1 MDGRMDMIR
10 GPLLGKILRFAFPI
24 IMGSVLQQ
32 LFSAVDIAVVGMAG
46 DSGGQAAIGA
56 NTSLIA
62 LFVNFFVGLAVGIN
76 VVIGNYIGQGHKRRI
91 SDTVHTAVLFATLS
105 GLILCI
111 VVEGIGRLMLQILST
126 PEDVLSQAVCY
137 LRIYALG
144 MPFILLYNFGAS
156 VLRTVGDTKRPL
168 YALMISGAVNML
180 LDILLVVC
188 FGMGVAG
195 VAAATAFSN
204 VVSAVLVLLFLGREK
219 GDIRLSLTKLKIS
232 FPDLLRLLRI
242 GLPAGLQTMVF
253 SVANLCIQSAINSYG
268 ADAVAGNAIA
278 LIFEVLAYYVVTG
291 FDQAAVTF
299 TSQNYGAGEL
309 GRCRRVLL
317 LTMAS
322 AVCAAVA
329 VNGVF
334 IIGKQFFAGL
344 FTADGQVMQYV
355 FLRFRYVL
363 VLQFMICSYEV
374 CGSVLRGL
382 SHSLL
387 PAVITIFGTC
397 VLRIVWVNTVCE
409 KVRDIKWV
417 FIVYPVSWA
426 VTGIAV
432 TAACV
437 IVFRKLSRKAQAG
450 DGAQIAPDR

>member
-1 MDGRMDMIR
+1 MDGRMDMTG

-32 LFSAVDIAVVGMAG
+32 LFCAVDIAVVGMSG
-46 DSGGQAAIGA
+46 DSSGQAAIGA

-76 VVIGNYIGQGHKRRI
+76 VVIGNYIGQGYRKRI
-91 SDTVHTAVLFATLS
+91 SDTVHTAVLFAALS
-105 GLILCI
+105 GVALCML
-111 VVEGIGRLMLQILST
+111 VENVGRVMLRILST
-126 PEDVLSQAVCY
+126 PENVLEPAVAY
-137 LRIYALG
+137 LRVYALG

-168 YALMISGAVNML
+168 YALMIAGVVNML
-180 LDILLVVC
+180 FDVLFVVC
-188 FGMGVAG
+188 FDLGVAG

-204 VVSAVLVLLFLGREK
+204 VVSSVLVLFFLCRES
-219 GDIRLSLTKLKIS
+219 GDIRLSFAKLRIHGK
-232 FPDLLRLLRI
+232 DLLRLLRI

-253 SVANLCIQSAINSYG
+253 SVANLCIQSAINTFGS
-268 ADAVAGNAIA
+268 DAVAGNAIA

-299 TSQNYGAGEL
+299 TSQNYGAGKPD
-309 GRCRRVLL
+309 RCRRVLL

-322 AVCAAVA
+322 AVCATVV
-329 VNGVF
+329 VNGIF
-334 IIGKQFFAGL
+334 ILGKCFFAGL
-344 FTADGQVMQYV
+344 FTSDRQVMQYV

-363 VLQFMICSYEV
+363 VLQFMICSYEI

-409 KVRDIKWV
+409 RVHDIKWV
-417 FIVYPVSWA
+417 FVVYPVSWA
-426 VTGIAV
+426 VTGTAV
-432 TAACV
+432 TAACL
-437 IVFRKLSRKAQAG
+437 IILRRLKEKPA
-450 DGAQIAPDR
+450 